1 MPRLEVTPPLGE
13 SELAVLEE
21 VLSSTELL
29 FDATPAAYRS
39 AWWRRAQH
47 ESTQHEST
55 QRESTQRES
64 TQRESTQRESMLR
77 EAIENDLR
85 QTR

>member
-55 QRESTQRES
+55 QRESI
-64 TQRESTQRESMLR
+64 LR

>member
-47 ESTQHEST
+47 ESTQ
-55 QRESTQRES
+55 RESTQRES
-64 TQRESTQRESMLR
+64 ILR

>member
-47 ESTQHEST
+47 ESTQ
-55 QRESTQRES
+55 RESTQRES
-64 TQRESTQRESMLR
+64 ILRESTQRESILR

>member
-39 AWWRRAQH
+39 ACWRRARH

-64 TQRESTQRESMLR
+64 ILR

>member
-64 TQRESTQRESMLR
+64 ILR

>member
-64 TQRESTQRESMLR
+64 MLR

>member
-13 SELAVLEE
+13 KELAVLEE

-29 FDATPAAYRS
+29 LDATPAAYRS
-39 AWWRRAQH
+39 AWWRRAQQ

-55 QRESTQRES
+55 QRESIQRES
-64 TQRESTQRESMLR
+64 ILR